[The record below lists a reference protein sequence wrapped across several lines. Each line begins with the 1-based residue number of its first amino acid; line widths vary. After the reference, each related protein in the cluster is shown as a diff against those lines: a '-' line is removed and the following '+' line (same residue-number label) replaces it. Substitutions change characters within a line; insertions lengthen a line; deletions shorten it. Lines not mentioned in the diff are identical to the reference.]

1 MNKLT
6 YSKTDTSNM
15 IPPFFFFFPKTF
27 SMLDAE
33 EQRIQINGVCLL
45 FVLIGILSFFTQF
58 LQVTAVQYG

>member
-1 MNKLT
+1 
-6 YSKTDTSNM
+6 
-15 IPPFFFFFPKTF
+15 
-27 SMLDAE
+27 MLDAE